1 MGWYFSPQS
10 KSALI
15 NELTAPRESENARTV
30 TIAYKDCGD
39 VLWSVVEVRSKTD
52 DEPQRYIFCDLLDC
66 HNGMWGHKPMEEAM
80 HPYRYSCPLAYLDM
94 APEQSRAWRNKV
106 RAWHAQRGHSVSV

>member
-15 NELTAPRESENARTV
+15 KELTAPRETESARTV

-39 VLWSVVEVRSKTD
+39 VLWSVVEVRPNTD
-52 DEPQRYIFCDLLDC
+52 DAPQRYIFCDLLDC

-80 HPYRYSCPLAYLDM
+80 HPYRYDCPLPYLEM
-94 APEQSRAWRNKV
+94 APEQSRAWRDGV
-106 RAWHAQRGHSVSV
+106 RAWHAQRDDAIAA